1 VNNTNNISK
10 LKNNMVI
17 KHSKVGYLLENEI
30 GIFHTERNGNLSK
43 NNYHNSNKEVESL
56 LKEYDN
62 MLKCEID
69 MLDNEAKVIEN
80 FLSER
85 NELTKK
91 K

>member
-1 VNNTNNISK
+1 MKTYQKYNNSD
-10 LKNNMVI
+10 
-17 KHSKVGYLLENEI
+17 
-30 GIFHTERNGNLSK
+30 
-43 NNYHNSNKEVESL
+43 KEVESL